1 MTTAGGPGR
10 WESPGGEPPEAQQ
23 SGVDQTAEMV
33 AVPGTVYLVGA
44 GPGDPGLLTVRG
56 RALLETADCVVTDA
70 LVSEAVLALARPD
83 AEIVD
88 VGKRGGG
95 RATPQEEIEALLVRQ
110 ARAGRSVVRLKGG
123 DPFVFGRGGEEC
135 EALAAAGVPYEVVS
149 GVTSALAAPAAAG
162 IPVTHRDWA
171 SHVTILTGH
180 ERDDTE
186 GSRIDPALLARL
198 LPTGTL
204 VVLMGARTLPDLVAR
219 LLAAGADPTTPAAAI
234 QWGTDPRQRVCVAT
248 LALLPAEVERAGLG
262 SPMVTVVGAVA
273 ALARR
278 ASPALPLHGRRID
291 ARGAAERRAVRASP
305 TLPLRGRRIVVTRAR
320 PQASTLTARLEAL
333 GAEVVEVPV
342 LAVEPS
348 LERHDL
354 VAAVQRLREVAGRPR
369 WLVLTSQNAV
379 GLLWESIRE
388 AGGDARW
395 FADVRIAAIGPA
407 TAAELARCG
416 LVADL
421 GPVEY
426 VAEALAEEMIRVGV
440 EGAHVLLPRAAAAR
454 DVLPRRLSDAGA
466 DVEVVPIYRVVVPPG
481 TSERLRDEL
490 AIGPVDAVTFTSS
503 STVSHFLTAL
513 AGASFPSGAI
523 AACIGPITARAAV
536 QAGFPVAVVAEEYTV
551 EGLVAALVA
560 HFAARSGASARG
572 G

>member
-1 MTTAGGPGR
+1 MTAAGGVDRSGAPV
-10 WESPGGEPPEAQQ
+10 GEPPEAQQ
-23 SGVDQTAEMV
+23 SAVDRTAGMV

-70 LVSEAVLALARPD
+70 LVSPAVLALARPD

-95 RATPQEEIEALLVRQ
+95 RATPQEDIEALLVRR

-180 ERDDTE
+180 ERGDAE
-186 GSRIDPALLARL
+186 GSRIDPSVLVQLV
-198 LPTGTL
+198 PTGTV

-248 LALLPAEVERAGLG
+248 LGSLPSEVERAGLG

-278 ASPALPLHGRRID
+278 ASPALPLQ
-291 ARGAAERRAVRASP
+291 
-305 TLPLRGRRIVVTRAR
+305 GRRIVVTRAR
-320 PQASTLTARLEAL
+320 SQASALSARLRAL

-348 LERHDL
+348 LERRDL
-354 VAAVQRLREVAGRPR
+354 VAAVQRLREAGGRPR

-379 GLLWESIRE
+379 GLLWEAIRE

-395 FADVRIAAIGPA
+395 FAGVRIAAIGSA
-407 TAAELARCG
+407 TAAALARCG

-421 GPVEY
+421 VPEEY
-426 VAEALAEEMIRVGV
+426 VAERLAEQMIQAGV
-440 EGAHVLLPRAAAAR
+440 EGARVLLPRAAAAR
-454 DVLPRRLSDAGA
+454 DVLPRRLSEAGA
-466 DVEVVPIYRVVVPPG
+466 EVEVVPIYRVVVPPG
-481 TSERLRDEL
+481 TSERLREQL
-490 AIGPVDAVTFTSS
+490 ALGPVDAVTFTSS
-503 STVSHFLTAL
+503 STVSHFVSAL
-513 AGASFPSGAI
+513 AGGSFPPGAI

-551 EGLVAALVA
+551 DGLVAALVA
-560 HFAARSGASARG
+560 HFAAQHEAGAARG
-572 G
+572 